1 MKLISINNI
10 EKKDVPLYYR
20 NEYDAQSEFILIGE
34 RTVKFPI
41 FFSVEMAPT
50 GEKKID
56 IKIKKSIDYPI
67 VPIIKTLK
75 SEIISMEKKGLL
87 L

>member
-20 NEYDAQSEFILIGE
+20 NEYTADSDFILIGE
-34 RTVKFPI
+34 NSVKI
-41 FFSVEMAPT
+41 SLKFSIEMAPT

-56 IKIKKSIDYPI
+56 VIVLGKIDYPLI
-67 VPIIKTLK
+67 PILRSLTM
-75 SEIISMEKKGLL
+75 EISSMEQKGLL